1 MHMSPFPQAPG
12 GLDAATA
19 DAFDLGIAEGPAGDA
34 PDFSSE
40 DCTNTCHTQPNCF
53 APALI
58 A

>member
-1 MHMSPFPQAPG
+1 MSPFPQAPG